1 MTTNDSEIMN
11 YLVRMVVPMRREFG
25 KKLDVVQF
33 LHDMSYATDMLKLAH
48 TSQDPRLK
56 EYAQYVQE
64 RHHGARVA
72 DSAPADKTTDASSSK
87 KSAKP
92 APSASTKTTE
102 EELRAKVSKKYTS
115 GLR

>member
-25 KKLDVVQF
+25 QKLDVVQF
-33 LHDMSYATDMLKLAH
+33 LHDSGYATDMLELAH

-72 DSAPADKTTDASSSK
+72 DSASAEKTTGASGPK
-87 KSAKP
+87 KSATS
-92 APSASTKTTE
+92 APSAATKTVE
-102 EELRAKVSKKYTS
+102 EELRAKVAKKYTS